1 MKKRI
6 LSIVLALI
14 VVFGVI
20 AVPSVSA
27 DAAGK
32 KQKYT
37 RIEFKNKAVPV
48 TFIVKKA
55 DREKAAN
62 DLNKALGI
70 ILKKDMSLT
79 INGKSFDVTNE
90 DGTIYCENDK
100 LGKKTLVEY
109 VKSVDAAKT
118 SITIN
123 TNPVK
128 FLKAVKVAGKCS
140 YKFTIKV
147 GTAKFSKVQLYKS
160 GKITFY
166 GGTNYKQTAYVSGK
180 YLYIK
185 KVNNK
190 GTAKFF
196 KNLKKAKVVKKSK
209 VVKKAF

>member
-6 LSIVLALI
+6 LSLLLAMVL
-14 VVFGVI
+14 VFGV
-20 AVPSVSA
+20 AVVPSVSA

-32 KQKYT
+32 KAKYT

-147 GTAKFSKVQLYKS
+147 KTAKFSNVQLYKN
-160 GKITFY
+160 GKITFK
-166 GGTNYKQTAYVSGK
+166 GGTSYKQTGYVSGK

-185 KVNNK
+185 KVNKK

-196 KNLKKAKVVKKSK
+196 KNLKKAKIVKKSK